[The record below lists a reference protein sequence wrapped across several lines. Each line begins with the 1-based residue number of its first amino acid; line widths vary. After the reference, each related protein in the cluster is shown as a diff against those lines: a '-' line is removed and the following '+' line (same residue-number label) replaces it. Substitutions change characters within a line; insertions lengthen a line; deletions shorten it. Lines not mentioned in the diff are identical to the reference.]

1 MPLDAARLRETAL
14 VYGSFH
20 DEMSVVWSASVCV
33 TVTATRTLLSSLHL
47 ESFPSPKIRK
57 MHTQC
62 RAVTTHGT
70 VADLRKRRL
79 RRSVRSFK
87 IPVIIDL
94 KSMIIRAIPIELGCT
109 AMLDC

>member
-1 MPLDAARLRETAL
+1 
-14 VYGSFH
+14 
-20 DEMSVVWSASVCV
+20 MSVVECKCVCYSDSHAHTPFV
-33 TVTATRTLLSSLHL
+33 TTPLPSSL

-109 AMLDC
+109 AMLVC

>member
-33 TVTATRTLLSSLHL
+33 TVTATRTLLSSRHL
-47 ESFPSPKIRK
+47 ESFPCK